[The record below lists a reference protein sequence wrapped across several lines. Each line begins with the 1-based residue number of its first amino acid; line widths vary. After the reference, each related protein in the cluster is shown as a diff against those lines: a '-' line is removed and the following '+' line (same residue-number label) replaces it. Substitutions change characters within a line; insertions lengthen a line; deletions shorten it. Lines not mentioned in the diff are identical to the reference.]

1 MLAIIAYIFVII
13 TNYSVITIAIFANQY
28 FLSSSFMFR
37 GFVNLGRMLF
47 ITAASLKNNNVVDNL
62 RNVDVE
68 TTSVMDDRRDIVV
81 IEKDV
86 EVIINFSVVVLC
98 IIAT

>member
-1 MLAIIAYIFVII
+1 
-13 TNYSVITIAIFANQY
+13 
-28 FLSSSFMFR
+28 
-37 GFVNLGRMLF
+37 MLF

-62 RNVDVE
+62 SNVDVE
-68 TTSVMDDRRDIVV
+68 TTSVMDDRKDIVV

>member
-1 MLAIIAYIFVII
+1 
-13 TNYSVITIAIFANQY
+13 
-28 FLSSSFMFR
+28 MFR

-47 ITAASLKNNNVVDNL
+47 ITTVPFKNNNVVDNL
-62 RNVDVE
+62 SNVDVE